1 MQHRVNISA
10 ACAVLMMAS
19 VVQSCFATAE
29 KKVNENLTYGVSAF
43 TNASSTIPVTTLYIG
58 ADDIL
63 APATDV
69 EKAYTLCAATLDT
82 SGAQPAVAVRA
93 LAAQTG
99 VVLNGGE
106 AGASPIFGK
115 TVALLGLMNSLPI
128 VSITDDATP
137 DNNKNIYWL
146 GRFDGNIVLK
156 NAVAIN
162 DFAGLA
168 TEEIVAVAGTGASE
182 APATIFAAV
191 SANGK
196 LWTTGDGTNRGIA
209 LLRQAA
215 DNKSLD
221 VYDTT
226 DFSQDTNKACLLTAV
241 TINPISYSLVHV
253 DGDPDASL
261 LWDSTLQ
268 RLYCGLPIKGA
279 DAVEGGILSVV
290 MGRYAQVGSV
300 TSFVLKPI
308 VYNVTSGH
316 FDIEQTNQL
325 IGYYSAAANSLDATA
340 KNLCIMHTST
350 GRHYLIFS
358 SEVHTTRG
366 IFAVPL
372 LSGFTDDIDKN
383 GTVSAVDAGGVAT
396 FAVPATSN
404 DMPKSSHI
412 PARVFVGQLV
422 KDKALD
428 AYYAAASLF
437 VVGDTVY
444 LCSSKDTNEPAQHNV
459 SSGVFAATA
468 LFDKNGA
475 IRGWQYSSTAQDV
488 PPVISN
494 AQPVMGQVG
503 QVVGGG
509 RDAASTGDFYAL
521 TTENKVLTEGSFGDV
536 NTVRISHWGS
546 TSYMGIGNLSATL
559 QSIFPADQGGVIGLY
574 SFGRSTPGFATSV
587 GQYFSMLVAIGLNKV
602 AMIQLIKNDATTNE
616 LVINTDFQIGTN
628 VFVFD
633 TTTNPALASIA
644 PLTYAEWSR
653 IPYGTRAPSQDKKG
667 WFFVA
672 GRNGVA
678 VLSAHNGD
686 GAQLPLNGLGSLASD
701 NYPVGLTFKKLIPDN
716 DANFAHVRKL
726 VARNSRL
733 YVVTRR
739 NVYYFD
745 MTAAKFA
752 DVPNAL
758 GVGTVLLPD
767 AWIADMAVFA
777 PSVGVAADN
786 RGVIATSSGLYAS
799 NLDDTSLL
807 INNTPTDRF
816 AVQLQVLA
824 DQPGGATNGNI
835 YALLTDMT
843 NDAAQ
848 KPNDKL
854 YRFDVPDAAAVDL
867 TTFAQPV
874 IVPNASGL
882 MREFNSYEQNIDDD
896 GAFLYSTMPWNYGT
910 IGNVNLYLQNTA
922 MDSSFNVLPLLKET
936 GRVTGVMH
944 DEATGIIMVPG
955 QSSGMSVNG

>member
-1 MQHRVNISA
+1 MVKRRVIFCVVTVALMA
-10 ACAVLMMAS
+10 ATAPR
-19 VVQSCFATAE
+19 SCYATAE
-29 KKVNENLTYGVSAF
+29 KLVNANLTYAANAFAQSAF
-43 TNASSTIPVTTLYIG
+43 TIPASTLYIG
-58 ADDIL
+58 ADTIGVD
-63 APATDV
+63 ATDAD
-69 EKAYTLCAATLDT
+69 KAYTLCAATLDT
-82 SGAQPAVAVRA
+82 SGAQPAVATRA

-99 VVLNGGE
+99 VVVNSDV

-115 TVALLGLMNSLPI
+115 KVALLGLMNSLP
-128 VSITDDATP
+128 VVRITDDATP
-137 DNNKNIYWL
+137 ANDKNIYWL

-156 NAVAIN
+156 NTVDIN
-162 DFAGLA
+162 DADGAA

-182 APATIFAAV
+182 SPATIFAAV

-209 LLRQAA
+209 LLRPAA

-226 DFSQDTNKACLLTAV
+226 DFSQDTNKACQLTAV

-253 DGDPDASL
+253 DGDPDATL
-261 LWDSTLQ
+261 VWDTTLQ

-290 MGRYAQVGSV
+290 MGRYEPSTSP

-308 VYNVTSGH
+308 VYNVTSNH
-316 FDIEQTNQL
+316 FAIEQTNQL

-350 GRHYLIFS
+350 GKHYLIFS
-358 SEVHTTRG
+358 SDVHTTKG
-366 IFAVPL
+366 IFAIPL
-372 LSGFTDDIDKN
+372 LSGFADDIDKN
-383 GTVSAVDAGGVAT
+383 GTVSAVDVNGVAT

-412 PARVFVGQLV
+412 PARVFVGPLV
-422 KDKALD
+422 NGSDLD
-428 AYYAAASLF
+428 AYDVASSLF
-437 VVGDTVY
+437 VLGDTVY
-444 LCSSKDTNEPAQHNV
+444 LCSNKDIAEPAQHNV
-459 SSGVFAATA
+459 VSGIFSATA
-468 LFDKNGA
+468 LFNEAGA
-475 IRGWQYSSTAQDV
+475 IRGWQYNSPAT
-488 PPVISN
+488 

-509 RDAASTGDFYAL
+509 RDAGSTGDFYAL
-521 TTENKVLTEGSFGDV
+521 TTQNKVLTGDEFGSV

-546 TSYMGIGNLSATL
+546 TSYLGIGNLSAVL
-559 QSIFPADQGGVIGLY
+559 QEIFPADQGGVIGLY
-574 SFGRSTPGFATSV
+574 SFGRSTPGFTEVA
-587 GQYFSMLVAIGLNKV
+587 GEYFSMLVAIGLNKV
-602 AMIQLIKNDATTNE
+602 AMIQLLKTDTNE
-616 LVINTDFQIGTN
+616 LIINTNFQVDTN

-633 TTTNPALASIA
+633 TTTDPALAAIA

-653 IPYGTRAPSQDKKG
+653 IPGERDHGGQG
-667 WFFVA
+667 WLFVG

-678 VLSAHNGD
+678 VLSDDVGDGGPLGMSELISGGYPGNGD
-686 GAQLPLNGLGSLASD
+686 WVFRSLIA
-701 NYPVGLTFKKLIPDN
+701 DN
-716 DANFAHVRKL
+716 DANFSHVRKL
-726 VARNSRL
+726 VARNGRL
-733 YVVTRR
+733 YVVTRS

-745 MTAAKFA
+745 MDASKFA
-752 DVPNAL
+752 NVPAPL
-758 GVGTVLLPD
+758 GVGMVPLPD
-767 AWIADMAVFA
+767 AWIADMVVVA
-777 PSVGVAADN
+777 PSVSVAADN

-799 NLDDTSLL
+799 NLVNTSLP
-807 INNTPTDRF
+807 ITNTPTDRF
-816 AVQLQVLA
+816 AIQLQFIA
-824 DQPGGATNGNI
+824 DQPGGVPTNGNI

-854 YRFDVPDAAAVDL
+854 YRFDVPDAAGAL
-867 TTFAQPV
+867 ATFAKPV
-874 IVPNASGL
+874 ILPNASGL

-896 GAFLYSTMPWNYGT
+896 GSFLYSTLPWNYGT

-922 MDSSFNVLPLLKET
+922 MDSSFNILPLLDEE

-955 QSSGMSVNG
+955 QSSGMNVNG